1 MRQPQRQQAKEAS
14 TSVLEAYTSPTPFG
28 SHGERVVQG
37 QRLMQAYGDV
47 LLGWH
52 YFPNSA
58 RPDYYVRQLR
68 DWKGSLEIS
77 TLDPKALAM
86 YAGYC
91 AWTLARAHVAIG
103 SPLRPISAAKIYS
116 IKQLPVFPPPT
127 PTRTNATLLALKKQ
141 QLTARSRWN
150 ADFKGR
156 LPLSH
161 DNRLS
166 LHGIGV
172 AV

>member
-58 RPDYYVRQLR
+58 RPDYYVPQLR

-77 TLDPKALAM
+77 TLDP
-86 YAGYC
+86 
-91 AWTLARAHVAIG
+91 
-103 SPLRPISAAKIYS
+103 RP
-116 IKQLPVFPPPT
+116 
-127 PTRTNATLLALKKQ
+127 
-141 QLTARSRWN
+141 
-150 ADFKGR
+150 
-156 LPLSH
+156 
-161 DNRLS
+161 
-166 LHGIGV
+166 
-172 AV
+172 